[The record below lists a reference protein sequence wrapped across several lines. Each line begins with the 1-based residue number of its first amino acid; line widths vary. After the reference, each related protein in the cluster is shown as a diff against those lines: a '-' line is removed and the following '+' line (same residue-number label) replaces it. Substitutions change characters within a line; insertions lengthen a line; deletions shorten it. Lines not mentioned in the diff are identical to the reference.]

1 MNKSIIQ
8 EANVLAA
15 ISAPSAIDLSLAQT
29 MSGYTV
35 GSLPNVANPQSEPAW
50 TLILDCTLTIPY

>member
-50 TLILDCTLTIPY
+50 TLILD